1 VANQEP
7 FSLVRNFD
15 PAAAIRVFT
24 IVDVA
29 TITSAQSDSGIDAR
43 VTDVSSNPLVS
54 LTGTI
59 PVQECDTSDGKICCR
74 RYPDWH
80 TLDRYQTTASESGK
94 IIERNGRREETR
106 TPDLPC
112 QVRGQRAV
120 ARNSVV
126 KL

>member
-1 VANQEP
+1 MANQEP

-59 PVQECDTSDGKICCR
+59 QFKNV
-74 RYPDWH
+74 
-80 TLDRYQTTASESGK
+80 
-94 IIERNGRREETR
+94 
-106 TPDLPC
+106 TPPM
-112 QVRGQRAV
+112 
-120 ARNSVV
+120 ARSVV
-126 KL
+126 AATLIGTH